1 MMHVTFVVF
10 IRKRQKPHYGR
21 LMSMGADNK
30 HFLLLLLVLTTMK
43 TFDIAQMES
52 FLWCQVT
59 GMPPMVLII
68 TSICHVSRSLWYQH
82 LICLMDQGYV
92 VPCVNISMVPTLH
105 MQCVTTHDSL
115 PHMAWFISVFGIIFM
130 VSNVKTLWFPM
141 IRFGAK
147 CHTSLRLFHHV
158 SQSFVYAMV
167 YMGQLSQLLW
177 CYVARG
183 QYWYQFSQ
191 FMASSDLIYFGSHVM
206 FWTSQLVAPIIRKI
220 TWLDRIEHPI
230 E

>member
-1 MMHVTFVVF
+1 MHVTLVVF
-10 IRKRQKPHYGR
+10 IRKTKKPHYGR
-21 LMSMGADNK
+21 LMSMGVNKK
-30 HFLLLLLVLTTMK
+30 HFLLLLLVLTAMT
-43 TFDIAQMES
+43 TFDIAQIES

-59 GMPPMVLII
+59 GMPPMVLIV

-115 PHMAWFISVFGIIFM
+115 PHMAWFISVTGIIFM
-130 VSNVKTLWFPM
+130 VSNVKTLWFPKP
-141 IRFGAK
+141 RFGAK
-147 CHTSLRLFHHV
+147 CHTSLRLLHHV

-177 CYVARG
+177 
-183 QYWYQFSQ
+183 
-191 FMASSDLIYFGSHVM
+191 
-206 FWTSQLVAPIIRKI
+206 
-220 TWLDRIEHPI
+220 
-230 E
+230 